1 MRTPDGSFT
10 EKNEAASIAAGKINP
25 WQIKAQIAK
34 DDASIF
40 IDFDQKDGSGES
52 FTGKWI
58 GTGIEFPD
66 GNVWT
71 RKELSTIP

>member
-1 MRTPDGSFT
+1 LPL
-10 EKNEAASIAAGKINP
+10 KNEATAVEQGKIKP
-25 WQIKAQIAK
+25 WRINAQIAA

-52 FTGKWI
+52 FTGKWT
-58 GTGIEFPD
+58 GKGIEFPD

>member
-1 MRTPDGSFT
+1 M
-10 EKNEAASIAAGKINP
+10 AAGKI
-25 WQIKAQIAK
+25 KAWTINAKIAS

>member
-1 MRTPDGSFT
+1 MTHR
-10 EKNEAASIAAGKINP
+10 EKPVTNFAFSNP
-25 WQIKAQIAK
+25 TCTATAWQIKAVIAK

-52 FTGKWI
+52 FTGKWV
-58 GTGIEFPD
+58 GNGIEFPD